1 MYYGVVVLGAGPGGY
16 VSAIRAAQLGA
27 NTAIIEKNKVGGTC
41 LNVGCIP
48 TKALMKNV
56 EILYYIEAGKK
67 RGIKI
72 KGELKLD
79 YAKAVKAKDKAVK
92 QLVSGVTGLMASN
105 EIALYQGMGTVREG
119 KKIEVTSDT
128 GETETIEYG
137 KLILATGSSPKMPPI
152 PGSDL
157 EGVMTSEG
165 LLSETEVPEKLVII
179 GAGVIGCE
187 FATIFNAYGS
197 RITMVEMLDKPVGL
211 LDSDVA
217 DYMEGSLTQMG
228 IDLKLGK
235 QVKSIAQEAEGTLDV
250 VIADQNGNEETIHGN
265 KVLISIGR
273 GPNVAGLEELNLKT
287 ECGYVVVNDELETSA
302 KDVYAIGDVTGKK
315 LLAHVASEMG
325 VVAAENAMGADKKME
340 LGIVPSCLYTIPE
353 VGSVGLSEK
362 EAKDAGYDV
371 MVGKFP
377 LVACGKAVA
386 TGDTEGMFKIVAD
399 KTTRKVLGAHLVGK
413 SATELVAEMAAYM
426 KMNATID
433 DVVDTIHAH
442 PTISESIAEAARDMD
457 NCTIHMP
464 RKQRC

>member
-1 MYYGVVVLGAGPGGY
+1 MFYDVVVLGAGPGGY

-27 NTAIIEKNKVGGTC
+27 KTAIIEKNKVGGTC

-56 EILYYIEAGKK
+56 EILHYIDAGKK
-67 RGIKI
+67 RGIKV
-72 KGELKLD
+72 KGELELD

-92 QLVSGVTGLMASN
+92 QLVNGVTGLLASN
-105 EIALYQGMGTVREG
+105 EITMYQGMGTVKAG
-119 KKIEVTSDT
+119 NKIEVTAENGDV
-128 GETETIEYG
+128 ETIEYG

-152 PGSDL
+152 PGADL

-165 LLSETEVPEKLVII
+165 FLSITEVPEKLVVI

-187 FATIFNAYGS
+187 LATVFKAYGS
-197 RITMVEMLDKPVGL
+197 QITMVEMMDKPVAI

-217 DYMEGSLTQMG
+217 NYMEGILTQQG

-235 QVKSIAQEAEGTLDV
+235 QVKSIARNDAGSLDV
-250 VIADQNGNEETIHGN
+250 TIADKDGNEEVVSGD

-273 GPNVAGLEELNLKT
+273 GPNVAGLDELGLET
-287 ECGYVVVNDELETSA
+287 ERGYVVVNDKLETSA

-325 VVAAENAMGADKKME
+325 VVAAENAMGASKIMD
-340 LGIVPSCLYTIPE
+340 LSIVPSCIYTIPE
-353 VGSVGLSEK
+353 VGCVGMSEK

-371 MVGKFP
+371 ICGKFP

-399 KTTRKVLGAHLVGK
+399 KKTRKVLGAHLVGK

-426 KMNATID
+426 KMNATVD

-442 PTISESIAEAARDMD
+442 PTISESIAEAARDID

-464 RKQRC
+464 KK

>member
-1 MYYGVVVLGAGPGGY
+1 MFYDVVVLGAGPGGY

-27 NTAIIEKNKVGGTC
+27 KTAIIEKNKVGGTC

-56 EILYYIEAGKK
+56 EILHYIDAGKK
-67 RGIKI
+67 RGIKV
-72 KGELKLD
+72 KGELELD

-92 QLVSGVTGLMASN
+92 QLVNGVTGLLGSN
-105 EIALYQGMGTVREG
+105 EITMYQGMGTVKAG
-119 KKIEVTSDT
+119 NKIEVAAENGDV
-128 GETETIEYG
+128 ETIEYG

-152 PGSDL
+152 PGADL

-165 LLSETEVPEKLVII
+165 FLSITEVPEKLVVI

-187 FATIFNAYGS
+187 LATVFKAYGS
-197 RITMVEMLDKPVGL
+197 QITMVEMMDKPVAI

-217 DYMEGSLTQMG
+217 NYMEGILTQQG

-235 QVKSIAQEAEGTLDV
+235 QVKSIARNDAGSLDV
-250 VIADQNGNEETIHGN
+250 TIADKDGNEEVVSGD

-273 GPNVAGLEELNLKT
+273 GPNVAGLDELGLET
-287 ECGYVVVNDELETSA
+287 ERGYVVVNDKLETSA

-325 VVAAENAMGADKKME
+325 VVAAENAMGASKIMD
-340 LGIVPSCLYTIPE
+340 LSIVPSCIYTIPE
-353 VGSVGLSEK
+353 VGCVGMSEK

-371 MVGKFP
+371 ICGKFP
-377 LVACGKAVA
+377 LVACGKAIA

-399 KTTRKVLGAHLVGK
+399 KKTRKVLGAHLVGK

-426 KMNATID
+426 KMNATVD

-442 PTISESIAEAARDMD
+442 PTISESIAEAARDID

-464 RKQRC
+464 KK